1 MAQVKGMAGTIPRQG
16 RPGGVQPRGSQALG
30 KAQVLNQGSLWLFV
44 VFSLAML
51 VAFWPSYFSRLG
63 QQPSYHF
70 HAHGIAMTAW
80 AALLIA
86 QAWLMRTGKR
96 AAHKRVGKLSYV
108 VVPGV
113 VVATVQ
119 FVHFRMQGV
128 QALDAVSLYFLT
140 LVLNALVA
148 FAVLYGLAMYHRRR
162 PALHARYMISTLF
175 PLFTPV
181 TDRLI
186 GRYLPSL
193 VPFVPR
199 IDGAPIL
206 PVAGFLLA
214 DAMLIALS
222 IWDWRANRRTDVFP
236 IALLVVVLYHVSV
249 MTLYRWPP
257 WVAFGNWFVGL
268 PLS

>member
-1 MAQVKGMAGTIPRQG
+1 L
-16 RPGGVQPRGSQALG
+16 RGPLVTGSM
-30 KAQVLNQGSLWLFV
+30 QVLNQGSVWLFI
-44 VFSLAML
+44 VFSLAMI

-70 HAHGIAMTAW
+70 HAHGLAMTAW
-80 AALLIA
+80 AVLLIT
-86 QAWLMRTGKR
+86 QAWLMRAGKR
-96 AAHKRVGKLSYV
+96 AAHKRIGKLSYV
-108 VVPGV
+108 IVPAVVI
-113 VVATVQ
+113 ATVQ
-119 FVHFRMQGV
+119 FAHFRMQGV
-128 QALDAVSLYFLT
+128 PALDPVSLYFLT

-148 FAVLYGLAMYHRRR
+148 FSVLYGLAMYHRRK

-186 GRYLPSL
+186 GRYLPAL
-193 VPFVPR
+193 VPMVPR
-199 IDGAPIL
+199 IDGAPIV

-222 IWDWRANRRTDVFP
+222 IWDWRVNRRTDVFP
-236 IALLVVVLYHVSV
+236 VALVIVVLYHVSV
-249 MTLYRWPP
+249 MTLYRQPFWI
-257 WVAFGNWFVGL
+257 AFGNWFVGL